1 MGIPS
6 GSRQFFKS
14 ETKMTAY
21 FLAKRILDLVAGFSL
36 LLILSPVMILT
47 ALAIKLDSQG
57 PIFADIPLRVGKNG
71 KLFHLF
77 KFRSMIPN
85 AQEVLMKDPRMKELY
100 EEYKKNNYKLKND
113 PRITRVGTFIRK
125 HSIDEFPQL
134 LNVLLGNMS
143 VVGPRPYYFFEIKE
157 QLQKY
162 PDLKEDIKAMH
173 SVAPGITG
181 QWQVSGRSE
190 VDFDQRIQM
199 DASYARRK
207 NILDDIIIIIKT
219 PLAVI
224 SGRGAY

>member
-1 MGIPS
+1 
-6 GSRQFFKS
+6 
-14 ETKMTAY
+14 
-21 FLAKRILDLVAGFSL
+21 
-36 LLILSPVMILT
+36 
-47 ALAIKLDSQG
+47 
-57 PIFADIPLRVGKNG
+57 
-71 KLFHLF
+71 
-77 KFRSMIPN
+77 
-85 AQEVLMKDPRMKELY
+85 MKDPRMKELY

-162 PDLKEDIKAMH
+162 PELKEDIKAMH

-224 SGRGAY
+224 SGRDAY